1 MPVVNGVVGQVHDVP
16 AQRSPNAQSAQAN
29 MGAEPEAQSVPTL
42 EDYRSERCTLEDLLR
57 HLPPETDH
65 QYELDL
71 DDIALKIDRMQLQQD
86 LKAAVR
92 NDDDKVALAAFFCGA
107 ILLRRMKDFTVLADW
122 IRSHERRFSTHD
134 VFNHAWVWLQLERG
148 DVDLTQSL
156 HKSRELVETFPD
168 NPGFLHLYADV
179 VATAG
184 ELPREDETNTPPE
197 DLDSALKFIQKA
209 IDLHPYAKSH
219 ATKARLLALKGHF
232 REALTCIETAID
244 QEDSSHSDYA
254 IRIGNY
260 QFQRLRIQSL
270 INDSRLRAKIEEF
283 KSKQADAERKLTDA
297 ERKLEEADDKLNDA
311 DRKLKDADRKLEELV
326 GRLDD
331 SIYRN
336 LTFLG
341 FFAALI
347 SFTIGS
353 LQFAVR
359 VVPQDAA
366 GLMIVL
372 MGALLVAFSGF
383 SFILERHLASATQ
396 SATPSATRRV
406 LLAGAVGL
414 LACVG
419 GAFVWFR

>member
-1 MPVVNGVVGQVHDVP
+1 MMWPRKGP
-16 AQRSPNAQSAQAN
+16 PNAQPAQAN
-29 MGAEPEAQSVPTL
+29 VRAEPEAQAIATL
-42 EDYRSERCTLEDLLR
+42 EDYRSERCTLKDLLR
-57 HLPPETDH
+57 QLPPETDH
-65 QYELDL
+65 QYEIDL
-71 DDIALKIDRMQLQQD
+71 LDIALKIDRVRLQED
-86 LKAAVR
+86 LEVALLDGDV
-92 NDDDKVALAAFFCGA
+92 NVALAAFFCGTL
-107 ILLRRMKDFTVLADW
+107 LLRRMKDFTVLEAW
-122 IRSHERRFSTHD
+122 IERHERRFSGHPA
-134 VFNHAWVWLQLERG
+134 FNHAWVMLHLARG
-148 DVDLTQSL
+148 DVDVEQSL
-156 HKSRELVETFPD
+156 RRSRRLVQEFPN
-168 NPGFLHLYADV
+168 NPGFLHLFADV

-184 ELPREDETNTPPE
+184 ELERLTDPR
-197 DLDSALKFIQKA
+197 DLDSALEFIQDA
-209 IDLHPYAKSH
+209 IDLHPYAKAH
-219 ATKARLLALKGHF
+219 ETKARLLALKGKF
-232 REALTCIETAID
+232 QEALSCIETAID

-270 INDSRLRAKIEEF
+270 ENDSRLRAKIEEYSTQF
-283 KSKQADAERKLTDA
+283 KSKQDDAERKLTYA
-297 ERKLEEADDKLNDA
+297 EGKLEEADG
-311 DRKLKDADRKLEELV
+311 KLKAADGKLEDAERKLEELV

-347 SFTIGS
+347 AFTIGG
-353 LQFAVR
+353 LQFAVH
-359 VVPQDAA
+359 VVPKDAA

>member
-1 MPVVNGVVGQVHDVP
+1 M
-16 AQRSPNAQSAQAN
+16 
-29 MGAEPEAQSVPTL
+29 
-42 EDYRSERCTLEDLLR
+42 LR
-57 HLPPETDH
+57 
-65 QYELDL
+65 
-71 DDIALKIDRMQLQQD
+71 
-86 LKAAVR
+86 
-92 NDDDKVALAAFFCGA
+92 LA
-107 ILLRRMKDFTVLADW
+107 
-122 IRSHERRFSTHD
+122 
-134 VFNHAWVWLQLERG
+134 RG
-148 DVDLTQSL
+148 DVDVEQSL
-156 HKSRELVETFPD
+156 HRSRELVNEFPN

-184 ELPREDETNTPPE
+184 ELERETDKPPRDV
-197 DLDSALKFIQKA
+197 DSALEFIQEA
-209 IDLHPYAKSH
+209 IVLHPYAKSH
-219 ATKARLLALKGHF
+219 ETKARLLALKGHF
-232 REALTCIETAID
+232 RDALTCVEAAID

-260 QFQRLRIQSL
+260 QFQRLRIQSME
-270 INDSRLRAKIEEF
+270 NDSRLRAKVEEYSTQF
-283 KSKQADAERKLTDA
+283 KSKQDDAERKLTDA
-297 ERKLEEADDKLNDA
+297 ELKLEDA
-311 DRKLKDADRKLEELV
+311 GGKLKDADGKLKEADRKLEELV

-353 LQFAVR
+353 LQFAVHI
-359 VVPQDAA
+359 VPKEAA

-406 LLAGAVGL
+406 LLTGAVGL

-419 GAFVWFR
+419 GAILWFR